1 MVRTARHERRGEVR
15 LPPVLATLVAI
26 SLYAL
31 LPSKLVVGPR
41 LALPLV
47 ELALLVALVV
57 VNPVRMTR
65 ETAWSRGL
73 SLGLAGLMAAT
84 NTGVLGLLVYR
95 LTHGRATD
103 GNALLLGSLQVWL
116 TNVIA
121 FALIY
126 WQLDRGGAVARTQQ
140 AREDLPDADFR
151 FSQDENAGSIVE
163 VARGSSEKSD
173 WVPTFLDYLYV
184 STTNSTAF
192 SPTDTM
198 PLTTRAKSLMA
209 TESVTA
215 LLLSVLVIA
224 HGVGSLK

>member
-1 MVRTARHERRGEVR
+1 MKTARHERRGEVR

-26 SLYAL
+26 ALYAL

-41 LALPLV
+41 FGLPAV
-47 ELALLVALVV
+47 ELVLLVALVA

-65 ETAWSRGL
+65 ETRWSRGV
-73 SLGLAGLMAAT
+73 SLGLASLMAAA
-84 NTGVLGLLVYR
+84 NTGVLALLVYE
-95 LTHGRATD
+95 LTHGQAKD
-103 GNALLLGSLQVWL
+103 ANALLLGALQVWL

-126 WQLDRGGAVARTQQ
+126 WQLDRGGAVARTQE

-163 VARGSSEKSD
+163 VARGSSEKAD
-173 WVPTFLDYLYV
+173 WVPTFMDYLYV

-198 PLTTRAKSLMA
+198 PLTTRAKALMA
-209 TESVTA
+209 TESVAA
-215 LLLSVLVIA
+215 LILSVLVIA
-224 HGVGSLK
+224 HGVGSIK

>member
-1 MVRTARHERRGEVR
+1 MI
-15 LPPVLATLVAI
+15 ATLIAI

-41 LALPLV
+41 LVLPLV
-47 ELALLVALVV
+47 ELALLVALVA

-65 ETAWSRGL
+65 ETRWSREA
-73 SLGLAGLMAAT
+73 SLALAGLMAAS

-95 LTHGRATD
+95 LTHGKASD
-103 GNALLLGSLQVWL
+103 GNALLLGSLQVWV

-140 AREDLPDADFR
+140 ARKDLPDADFR
-151 FSQDENAGSIVE
+151 FSQDENDDSIVE

-173 WVPTFLDYLYV
+173 WVPTFPDYLYV
-184 STTNSTAF
+184 SITNSTAF

-198 PLTTRAKSLMA
+198 PLTTRVKALMA
-209 TESVTA
+209 TESVAA
-215 LLLSVLVIA
+215 LILSVLVIA